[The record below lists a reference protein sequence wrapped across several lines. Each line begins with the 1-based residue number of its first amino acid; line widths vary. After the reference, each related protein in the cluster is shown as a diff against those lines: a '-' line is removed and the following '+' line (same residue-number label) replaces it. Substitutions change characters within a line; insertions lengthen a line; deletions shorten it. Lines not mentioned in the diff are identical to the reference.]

1 MDPGMRWAMGVGL
14 EIVTAMMLGLGLGW
28 LLDRRLGTFPWM
40 ILLFG
45 LFGLAAGLVNLWRVL
60 AGDAGDGDGH

>member
-1 MDPGMRWAMGVGL
+1 MDPGMRWAMRVGI

-28 LLDRRLGTFPWM
+28 FLDRRLGTFPWM

-45 LFGLAAGLVNLWRVL
+45 FFGLAGGLVNLWRVL
-60 AGDAGDGDGH
+60 TGEMGRRDGH

>member
-1 MDPGMRWAMGVGL
+1 MDPGMRWAMRVGL

>member
-1 MDPGMRWAMGVGL
+1 MDPGMRWAMRVGL

-40 ILLFG
+40 ILLLGF
-45 LFGLAAGLVNLWRVL
+45 FGLAAGLVNLWRVL
-60 AGDAGDGDGH
+60 ADDAGDGDGR